1 MLAVGKVGEVDDT
14 ESSGHK
20 GQPHSDQTCL
30 GFCRFHEGCM
40 LLRMKLYSCLC
51 STTVLLLLLDG
62 PSSEEWSLPMM
73 GVVGGQYRYTAD
85 LLLSQDSCV
94 HSQPKLP
101 PHGHCVPILPH
112 LQSFLMCHTDQILP
126 NMYTGGSRRGSG
138 SAMIETRRGAFDAQP
153 GESPF
158 VICEPSSVAFQHQL

>member
-1 MLAVGKVGEVDDT
+1 MDDT
-14 ESSGHK
+14 ESAGHK

-30 GFCRFHEGCM
+30 GFCCFHEGCM
-40 LLRMKLYSCLC
+40 LLCMKLYSCLC

-62 PSSEEWSLPMM
+62 LSSEEWSLPLM
-73 GVVGGQYRYTAD
+73 GMVGVQYRYTAD
-85 LLLSQDSCV
+85 LLSQDSCV
-94 HSQPKLP
+94 HSQPRLP
-101 PHGHCVPILPH
+101 ATWPLCPSPVILLH
-112 LQSFLMCHTDQILP
+112 LQSFLMCHPDQILP